1 MLMPGI
7 EKRRSDRLG
16 VKVEVRVEGVDPNG
30 EIVEYEGSAAGL
42 NRHGARIKIP
52 WPLDCGHPVRVR
64 TTQRKSR
71 QADFR
76 LVPIDSPKE
85 SVGDY
90 GIESLNE
97 NENFWGIEFPDSGG
111 KEGEDARVLLE
122 CGVCHSMALFPM
134 SILEIDALRT
144 IGMVGKPCRTCQAE
158 SPYRYA
164 DLISLEGESNWLVS
178 SLRPSDRGHRRVYMQ
193 MPVEVRNAR
202 GESEIGRTENISK
215 SGFCFTSEKTYFRG
229 ERVRAIFPFDPITK
243 RTELGA
249 RIIRAR
255 SIAGTH
261 RKFYGARFAP
271 LHIPGAG
278 GPREM

>member
-1 MLMPGI
+1 MPGI

-16 VKVEVRVEGVDPNG
+16 VKVDVRVKGVDPNG

-64 TTQRKSR
+64 TTQRKPR

-76 LVPIDSPKE
+76 LLPIDAPKY

-90 GIESLNE
+90 GIESLAD

-111 KEGEDARVLLE
+111 KQGEDARVLLE
-122 CGVCHSMALFPM
+122 CGICHSMALFPL

-144 IGMVGKPCRTCQAE
+144 IGMVGKPCRTCRAE
-158 SPYRYA
+158 SPFHYA
-164 DLISLEGESNWLVS
+164 DPILLEGESNWLVS
-178 SLRPSDRGHRRVYMQ
+178 PHRPADRGHRRVYMQ
-193 MPVEVRNAR
+193 LPVEVRNSR
-202 GESEIGRTENISK
+202 GDVEITRTENISK
-215 SGFCFTSEKTYFRG
+215 TGFCFTSEKKFLRG
-229 ERVRAIFPFDPITK
+229 ETVRAVFPFDPITK

-249 RIIRAR
+249 RIIRAS
-255 SIAGTH
+255 SIAGSR

-271 LHIPGAG
+271 LQILGTP
-278 GPREM
+278 GPRPV